1 MATAWA
7 LTASEMI
14 SSALEHLGV
23 ITATEAPSAEDHAVC
38 LKALS
43 GLLKELPIY
52 GYQWPEYVE
61 GAALSWSSLTPSVVA
76 LPAAFYGFPSLRR
89 GDGVRLV
96 EFSPAQWA
104 EVDTATRAQ
113 TAYSP
118 THFYVSGSSVT
129 LWPIPKSDPLL
140 TCAYQAKASDATG
153 AAIADIP
160 QSWYAALALGI
171 AYECRLK
178 FAAPMDIRA
187 EIAAEWKER
196 RAYLLANSAPTGPIE
211 FSVSD

>member
-7 LTASEMI
+7 LTTTEMI

-23 ITATEAPSAEDHAVC
+23 VTATETPSAEDHAVC
-38 LKALS
+38 LKALN
-43 GLLKELPIY
+43 GLLKELPVY

-61 GAALSWSSLTPSVVA
+61 GVAVSWSSLTPSVVA
-76 LPAAFYGFPSLRR
+76 LPSDFYGFPSLRR
-89 GDGVRLV
+89 GDGVQLS

-104 EVDTATRAQ
+104 EVDTTTRSQ
-113 TAYSP
+113 TSESP
-118 THFYVSGSSVT
+118 SHFYVSGSSVT
-129 LWPIPKSDPLL
+129 LWPIPTVSPSLK
-140 TCAYQAKASDATG
+140 CNYQAKASDATG

-160 QSWYAALALGI
+160 QSWYAALAWGI

-196 RAYLLANSAPTGPIE
+196 RAYLLANSAPTGPID
-211 FSVSD
+211 FSVAD